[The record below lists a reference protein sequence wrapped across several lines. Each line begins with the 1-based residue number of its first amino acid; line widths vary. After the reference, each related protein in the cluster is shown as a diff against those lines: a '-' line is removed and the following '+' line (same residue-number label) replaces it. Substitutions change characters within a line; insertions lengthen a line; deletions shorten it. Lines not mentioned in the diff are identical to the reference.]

1 MPYLGSEAS
10 KAIGGGW
17 VNELL
22 TAFKNYAPPHKLG

>member
-22 TAFKNYAPPHKLG
+22 TAFKNYAPSIN